1 MKLPRRLKW
10 AKDIVAALDL
20 LHSRDVVHRD
30 LKPGNIL
37 ISSKCD
43 ALLADF
49 GLSRVRE
56 ATQSHL
62 QVRAP
67 RRQLPPAEN
76 VTLFSAF
83 SLSETVFRNC
93 WAFRPVGQQTP
104 ALPSAQTPT

>member
-1 MKLPRRLKW
+1 MLHSKSHRERVRFPDSAMNLPRRIKW

-43 ALLADF
+43 AVLADF

-62 QVRAP
+62 QVRRTSLCPLPLSHLYPLPGDRP
-67 RRQLPPAEN
+67 R
-76 VTLFSAF
+76 
-83 SLSETVFRNC
+83 
-93 WAFRPVGQQTP
+93 G
-104 ALPSAQTPT
+104 